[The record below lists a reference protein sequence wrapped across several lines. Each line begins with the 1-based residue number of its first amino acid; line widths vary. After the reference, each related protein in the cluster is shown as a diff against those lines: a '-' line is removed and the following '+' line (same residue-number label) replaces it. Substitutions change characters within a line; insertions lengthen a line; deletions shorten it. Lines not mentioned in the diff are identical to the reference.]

1 MIFGFIAAVN
11 DCITQQTWIS
21 DVRFTLFNWSQDV
34 NIRHYILYT
43 FHKTRY
49 DYRLYEMVWWNTA
62 ETMVLLQSPLH
73 TFNVVT
79 FSSGEHCLSIDSVQ
93 CSLEQSLLVHWNC
106 EELEISNC
114 TIMWVTHNLFLKRC
128 DHLDRRPNCL
138 SWVAKRV

>member
-1 MIFGFIAAVN
+1 MFDSHFSTGHKMLTYVTIFFIHFIKHVMTI
-11 DCITQQTWIS
+11 DYMKWY
-21 DVRFTLFNWSQDV
+21 DGTLQKRWFSYRV
-34 NIRHYILYT
+34 LYT
-43 FHKTRY
+43 
-49 DYRLYEMVWWNTA
+49 
-62 ETMVLLQSPLH
+62 PL
-73 TFNVVT
+73 VVS
-79 FSSGEHCLSIDSVQ
+79 FSSREHCLSIDSVQ